1 MQTNRA
7 VRQYRKPKNVPVIS
21 VTDDHLFSQNLYAKF
36 LMRHCDDQ
44 VVPPQAETAAFGYPR
59 ERSCEQ
65 RAKRPLAIRDM
76 RRL

>member
-1 MQTNRA
+1 MKRDEA
-7 VRQYRKPKNVPVIS
+7 
-21 VTDDHLFSQNLYAKF
+21 
-36 LMRHCDDQ
+36 
-44 VVPPQAETAAFGYPR
+44 AAFGYPR